1 MLIQLVLY
9 SLESSSQ
16 MKHSFTEEAL
26 LSAVTLKHSTFL
38 WLELHLRTK
47 KVCKHQPGIQT
58 TGTKH
63 RGVTVFFFTLAT
75 GEGTDVVK
83 RNV

>member
-16 MKHSFTEEAL
+16 MKHSFTEETL

-47 KVCKHQPGIQT
+47 KVCKHQPRPQT

-63 RGVTVFFFTLAT
+63 RVIVFFFTLAS
-75 GEGTDVVK
+75 GEGTDGVN